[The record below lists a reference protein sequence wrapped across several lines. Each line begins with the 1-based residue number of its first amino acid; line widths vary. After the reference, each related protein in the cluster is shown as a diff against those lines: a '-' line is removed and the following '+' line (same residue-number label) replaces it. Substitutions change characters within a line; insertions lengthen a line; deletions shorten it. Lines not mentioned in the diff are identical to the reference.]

1 MQALTW
7 PYFAYDCRLGGYSL
21 PSRERPSVLVSRVS
35 QARGHIV
42 ITLLDTRE
50 ILEMSLGS
58 RYGGISIYL
67 FQAPLWKNVKSAMMA
82 ENSGTLRITCV
93 AAPRPC
99 TQHFSFISSRLQDIR
114 LYAIYLRLV
123 FEPPRNPF
131 ETIANA
137 LDDFG

>member
-7 PYFAYDCRLGGYSL
+7 PYFVYDCRLGGYSL

-50 ILEMSLGS
+50 ILGMSLGS

-67 FQAPLWKNVKSAMMA
+67 FQSSSLEKYNICHD
-82 ENSGTLRITCV
+82 GCV
-93 AAPRPC
+93 RRP
-99 TQHFSFISSRLQDIR
+99 I
-114 LYAIYLRLV
+114 
-123 FEPPRNPF
+123 
-131 ETIANA
+131 
-137 LDDFG
+137 